1 MENSKQTEGLTGAEE
16 LERLRRPIAIV
27 AAKYCVANEKCWA
40 SAVCIV
46 VEDGDF
52 TRFFLDPVELSDDA
66 PVEKGVLRAL
76 RESGTLDGVDKR
88 SVCYWSE
95 RAKSFKALGEPP
107 LDLPVEGWV
116 PGNQQEQER

>member
-1 MENSKQTEGLTGAEE
+1 MENPKQTERLTGAEE

-27 AAKYCVANEKCWA
+27 AAKYCVANGKLWA
-40 SAVCIV
+40 SAICVV

-52 TRFFLDPVELSDDA
+52 TRFFLDPVELSDA

-76 RESGTLDGVDKR
+76 RESGTLDGVGKR

-116 PGNQQEQER
+116 PGNQKEQER

>member
-1 MENSKQTEGLTGAEE
+1 MENPKQTKRLTGAEE

-27 AAKYCVANEKCWA
+27 AAKYCVANGKRWA
-40 SAVCIV
+40 SAICVV

-116 PGNQQEQER
+116 PGNQKEQER